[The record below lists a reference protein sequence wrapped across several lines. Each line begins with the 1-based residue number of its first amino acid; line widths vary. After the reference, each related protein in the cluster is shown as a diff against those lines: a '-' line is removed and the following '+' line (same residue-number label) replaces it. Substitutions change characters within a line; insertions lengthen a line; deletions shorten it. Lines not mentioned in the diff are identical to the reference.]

1 MKVLHVIPSVS
12 LRHGGPSHAV
22 LGMCRALVRQGQD
35 ITVFT
40 TNIDGPYDLDV
51 PLDRPVS
58 MDGVE
63 IRYFQVQWPRSYSFS
78 LPLAQGLKKEV
89 KRFDLV
95 HIHSIL
101 NWPITPAAHY
111 CRKYGVPYI
120 VRPCGILD
128 PVPLKKA
135 YEHGWLPVGL
145 DLKRRY
151 FKRKYFRGRSLKGI
165 YQRRHYLKKTL
176 YLLLVEKRNLE
187 RAAAIHFTS
196 SEETRATGPYG
207 IGAPGFVVPLGVDL
221 NGTRWDSVSVD
232 FRSRHGLQGKKII
245 LFLSRLDSKKG
256 LDLLIPALGSLVAA
270 RKDIVFVLAGS
281 GQPNYEE
288 EVRMQL
294 RQNGLASCAI
304 LTGFV
309 DGETKWSI
317 FKEADIFVLPSYHEN
332 FGIAVVEAMSVGL
345 PVVITNKVGIHEEV
359 SRAGAGFVVSENKD
373 ELARALADLLDNS
386 TARRTMGKEGRRLV
400 ERKFSW
406 EHGAG
411 QLSGIYRDI
420 LNKTRHSSAWIR
432 QPFESRQR
440 QVVYGSLPR

>member
-12 LRHGGPSHAV
+12 PRHGGPSHV
-22 LGMCRALVRQGQD
+22 IPGMCRALVRQGQD

-40 TNIDGPYDLDV
+40 TNIDGPRDLDV

-78 LPLAQGLKKEV
+78 LPLAQALKKEV
-89 KRFDLV
+89 GRFDLV

-135 YEHGWLPVGL
+135 YEHGWLPVGI

-151 FKRKYFRGRSLKGI
+151 FKRKYLRGRSLKGI

-187 RAAAIHFTS
+187 GAAAVHFTS
-196 SEETRATGPYG
+196 NEETRATEPYG

-221 NGTRWDSVSVD
+221 DEIRRNHTES
-232 FRSRHGLQGKKII
+232 FRSQRGLIGKNII
-245 LFLSRLDSKKG
+245 LFLSRIDAKKG
-256 LDLLIPALGSLVAA
+256 LDLLIPALGSLVAV
-270 RKDIVFVLAGS
+270 RKDFVFVLAGS
-281 GQPNYEE
+281 GQANYEE
-288 EVRMQL
+288 EVRKHL
-294 RQNGLASCAI
+294 RQHGLAGCTI

-309 DGETKWSI
+309 EGQTKWSI

-345 PVVITNKVGIHEEV
+345 PVVITNRVGIHEDV
-359 SRAGAGFVVSENKD
+359 AKVGAGLVVSENKD
-373 ELARALADLLDNS
+373 ELARAVQKLLVDP
-386 TARRTMGKEGRRLV
+386 ALRDRMGKKARELV
-400 ERKFSW
+400 ERKYSW
-406 EHGAG
+406 DLVGDE
-411 QLSGIYRDI
+411 LSRIYDDI
-420 LNKTRHSSAWIR
+420 LNSRMRSPAW
-432 QPFESRQR
+432 
-440 QVVYGSLPR
+440 VTTT